1 MEKAAAR
8 TKEEK
13 EIAVERRKAKEAEAK
28 MNLHE
33 AKARHAAE
41 KQQAVQ
47 AHLYPAAGRHHH
59 HGGDPVVGGQVG
71 HHEPVGT
78 VVPPTGTVMP
88 GYPLGGYPH
97 GHTRNM

>member
-1 MEKAAAR
+1 
-8 TKEEK
+8 
-13 EIAVERRKAKEAEAK
+13 

-41 KQQAVQ
+41 KLQAKQ
-47 AHLYPAAGRHHH
+47 AHLYPAAGPQHH
-59 HGGDPVVGGQVG
+59 

-78 VVPPTGTVMP
+78 VAPTTGAVMP

-97 GHTRNM
+97 GHGRHTRNI